1 MLAASTDEGSAVSDL
16 TFDPTRTALLVVD
29 PYNDFLSDGGKLYE
43 LAKETILSQDC
54 VTHMREVLA
63 AARAA
68 DLLICYAPHHR
79 WRPGDYETWHYT
91 APTQDSI
98 AANRVFAAD
107 TWGGSFHPDFQPA
120 CGELVAQEHWLSSG
134 FANTD
139 LDLILKRHG
148 IEQVI
153 VIGLRANT
161 CIDSTVRCAAELGYD
176 VTLVTDA
183 IAAFSQAEIDATV
196 KLNAPSYARART
208 PTAELIEALSRSTKP
223 S

>member
-1 MLAASTDEGSAVSDL
+1 VSDL
-16 TFDPTRTALLVVD
+16 TYDATRTALLVVD
-29 PYNDFLSDGGKLYE
+29 PYDDFISEGGKLYE
-43 LAKETILSQDC
+43 LSRETITSQDC

-68 DLLICYAPHHR
+68 GVLVCYAPHHR
-79 WRPGDYETWHYT
+79 WRPADYETWHYT
-91 APTQDSI
+91 APTQESG
-98 AANRVFAAD
+98 AKNQVFAAD
-107 TWGGSFHPDFQPA
+107 TWGGTFHPDFQPA
-120 CGELVAQEHWLSSG
+120 PGELVAQEHWLSSG

-148 IEQVI
+148 IERVI

-161 CIDSTVRCAAELGYD
+161 CIDSTVRSAAELGYD

-183 IAAFSQAEIDATV
+183 IAAFRQAEIDATV
-196 KLNAPSYARART
+196 QLNAPSYARTRT
-208 PTAELIEALSRSTKP
+208 PTAELVRALGPGTEP